1 MKTLVF
7 FVGFMAANP
16 INFFLLNEVFDENE
30 SSSDDYLKMML
41 LSPSLLGKSQTQ
53 ACQMDPMLPYLFM
66 NNGGNENSKIIMM
79 MMLQNPNISMENI
92 LPYIMFENG
101 KVDMQSLFLL
111 TTVIQN
117 NCNNTNDQLNM
128 LLPLLL
134 LKNEDEDK
142 RKRRETEESAFKQE
156 LKMLLL
162 MQTMSEGNNGLDI
175 NLITP
180 YLVMKD
186 EMESND
192 DVNLLLMVLM
202 NSVSSEMDS
211 EDGFRDN
218 FNLLLPL
225 LLESDNASDNS
236 DMLFILMAMQSQAP
250 GTNVSSNTLLPL
262 LLMETQS
269 NNELLIFFMAM
280 INNKKCEQPAEK
292 ETAVIQNERIQKSG
306 WISQE
311 PLVLEPIQLPIKPI
325 KTVDPPIET
334 DYRTRKVNLDASRTV
349 INSNDGYSGNQNYA
363 QLQIPFIYEG
373 SGY

>member
-1 MKTLVF
+1 MKLFAF
-7 FVGFMAANP
+7 FVGVLVANP
-16 INFFLLNEVFDENE
+16 ISFLLLNEVFEENE

-41 LSPSLLGKSQTQ
+41 LSPGLFGKSQTQ
-53 ACQMDPMLPYLFM
+53 ACQMDPLLPYLLM
-66 NNGGNENSKIIMM
+66 NNGGDENSKIIMM
-79 MMLQNPNISMENI
+79 LMLQNPNTSMENI

-101 KVDMQSLFLL
+101 EVDMESLFLL

-117 NCNNTNDQLNM
+117 SCDSTNDQLNM

-134 LKNEDEDK
+134 LKNEDQ
-142 RKRRETEESAFKQE
+142 RRRRETEGFKEE

-175 NLITP
+175 DLIMP
-180 YLVMKD
+180 YLVLKD
-186 EMESND
+186 ESND
-192 DVNLLLMVLM
+192 DENLLLMVLM
-202 NSVSSEMDS
+202 NSVSSELDS

-225 LLESDNASDNS
+225 LLESDNGQDNS

-262 LLMETQS
+262 LLMDTES
-269 NNELLIFFMAM
+269 NNQLLIFFMAM
-280 INNKKCEQPAEK
+280 MNNKKCERPAAK
-292 ETAVIQNERIQKSG
+292 ETSLIQNERIQKSG
-306 WISQE
+306 WNTHE
-311 PLVLEPIQLPIKPI
+311 PLVLEPMQPMPIQPI

-334 DYRTRKVNLDASRTV
+334 AYRTWKVNLDGSRT
-349 INSNDGYSGNQNYA
+349 IIDSNSGDQNYV